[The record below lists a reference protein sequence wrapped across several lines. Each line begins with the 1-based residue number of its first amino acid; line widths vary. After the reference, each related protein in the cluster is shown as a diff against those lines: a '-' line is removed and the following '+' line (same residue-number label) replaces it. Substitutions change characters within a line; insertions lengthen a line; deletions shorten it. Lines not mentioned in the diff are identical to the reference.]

1 MATELRGGP
10 EEIALLA
17 ATVADV
23 LDGRVLE
30 RDELIDEVAARAG
43 HRELD
48 EHLRSGWGALLK
60 PLGMDGTALQRSEPR
75 QPGDVHEP
83 PVVAA

>member
-1 MATELRGGP
+1 MAAELRRRP

-17 ATVADV
+17 ATVTEV

-30 RDELIDEVAARAG
+30 RDELIEEVAAPAG

-48 EHLRSGWGALLK
+48 EHLRSGWGALL
-60 PLGMDGTALQRSEPR
+60 GRWRGWDCCATARA
-75 QPGDVHEP
+75 G
-83 PVVAA
+83 ATG